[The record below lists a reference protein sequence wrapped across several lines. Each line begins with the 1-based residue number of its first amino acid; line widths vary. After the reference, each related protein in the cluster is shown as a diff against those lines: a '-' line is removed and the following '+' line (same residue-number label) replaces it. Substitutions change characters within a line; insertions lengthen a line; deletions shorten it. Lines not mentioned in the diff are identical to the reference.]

1 MTYFEEVEKMLNFRE
16 EAVKLIKSEVDTLTE
31 EEISALIE
39 VPPSY
44 DMGDYAFPVFRLA
57 KVFRKAPPAIA
68 EELAGKFGDNEY
80 FEKIENKGP
89 YLNFFINKEKLTE
102 VALNEVKQKQTKYG
116 ASDMGNGKTVI
127 VEYSSPNIAK
137 PFHIGHIRTTV
148 IGNSLYKIYK
158 FLGFETIAINHLGDY
173 GTQFGMLISAYK
185 KWGDKEVI
193 EADPINELL
202 KLYVRFNA
210 EAEENKDLRDEARYW
225 FKELEDRNEEAVEL
239 WQWIREISLKE
250 FNKVYDMLNIK
261 FDSYA
266 GESFYSDKMPAVI
279 EELKEKN
286 LLKESEGAYLVD
298 LEEYGMPPALIM
310 KSDGSTLYTTRDIAA
325 AFYRK
330 RTYDF
335 YKNIYVVASQ
345 QNLHFK
351 AWMKVIELMG
361 HEWAKDC
368 IHIPFG
374 MVSLED
380 GTLSTRKGR
389 VVFLEDVLNTAVKNT
404 LNIINERNP
413 KLENKEEVAKQ
424 VGIGAVVFQELFNQ
438 RIKDYVFS
446 WDRTLSFEGETGPY
460 VQYTHARINSLLE
473 RGEFNVDDNV
483 NYSLLNTEE
492 EINITRLLYDFPRIV
507 IDAMEKNEPYFITR
521 HIVEVA
527 KAYNKFYNSCPII
540 TDDIELKKARL
551 MLSFG
556 AKTVLKNGL
565 GLLGMEAPER
575 M

>member
-1 MTYFEEVEKMLNFRE
+1 MLNFRE
-16 EAVKLIKSEVDTLTE
+16 EVVKLIKSEVDSLTE
-31 EEISALIE
+31 DEISSLIE

-57 KVFRKAPPAIA
+57 KAFRKAPPMIA
-68 EELAGKFGDNEY
+68 EELASKFGENEY

-89 YLNFFINKEKLTE
+89 YLNFFINKSKLTE
-102 VALNEVKQKQTKYG
+102 VTLNEVKEKEIKYG
-116 ASDMGNGKTVI
+116 SSDMGSGKTVI

-148 IGNSLYKIYK
+148 IGNALYKIYS
-158 FLGFETIAINHLGDY
+158 FLGFDTVAINHLGDY

-210 EAEENKDLRDEARYW
+210 EAEEHEELRDEARYW
-225 FKELEDRNEEAVEL
+225 FKELENGNKEAYEL
-239 WQWIREISLKE
+239 WEWIREISLKE

-286 LLKESEGAYLVD
+286 LLRESEGAYLVD
-298 LEEYGMPPALIM
+298 LEDYGMPPALIM

-330 RTYDF
+330 KTYDF

-361 HEWAKDC
+361 YDWAKDC

-404 LNIINERNP
+404 LDIINERNP

-424 VGIGAVVFQELFNQ
+424 VGIGAVIFQELFNQ

-460 VQYTHARINSLLE
+460 VQYTHARINSLLD
-473 RGEFNVDDNV
+473 RGEFNKEDNV
-483 NYSLLNTEE
+483 DYSLLNTDE
-492 EINITRLLYDFPRIV
+492 EINIIRLLYDFPKV
-507 IDAMEKNEPYFITR
+507 VVDAMEKNEPYFITR
-521 HIVEVA
+521 HIVEIA

-540 TDDIELKKARL
+540 TDNIELKKARL
-551 MLSFG
+551 MLSFA
-556 AKTVLKNGL
+556 AKTVLKTGL
-565 GLLGMEAPER
+565 DLLGIEAPER

>member
-1 MTYFEEVEKMLNFRE
+1 MLNFKE
-16 EAVKLIKSEVDTLTE
+16 EVVKAIKSQVE
-31 EEISALIE
+31 ELEEDEISVQIE

-44 DMGDYAFPVFRLA
+44 EMGDYAFPVFRLA
-57 KVFRKAPPAIA
+57 KIFRKSPPSIA
-68 EELAGKFGDNEY
+68 EELANKIKDNPY
-80 FEKIENKGP
+80 FSKVENKGA
-89 YLNFFINKEKLTE
+89 YLNFFVDKSKLVETVLDEIKEEKD
-102 VALNEVKQKQTKYG
+102 KFGSSK
-116 ASDMGNGKTVI
+116 MGKGKTVI

-148 IGNSLYKIYK
+148 IGNSLFKIYT
-158 FLGFETIAINHLGDY
+158 FLGYDTVAINHLGDY

-185 KWGDKEVI
+185 RWGNKEVI
-193 EADPINELL
+193 EKDPINELL
-202 KLYVRFNA
+202 KLYVRFNE
-210 EAEENKDLRDEARYW
+210 EADANEELRNEARYW
-225 FKELEDRNEEAVEL
+225 FKELENKNEEALNL
-239 WQWIREISLKE
+239 WEWIREISLKE

-266 GESFYSDKMPAVI
+266 GESFYSDKMPAI
-279 EELKEKN
+279 IKELKEKD
-286 LLKESEGAYLVD
+286 LMKESEGAYLVE
-298 LEEYGMPPALIM
+298 LEDYDMPPALIM

-325 AFYRK
+325 AVYRK
-330 RTYDF
+330 KTYDF

-351 AWMKVIELMG
+351 QWIKIIELMG
-361 HEWAKDC
+361 YEWANDC

-389 VVFLEDVLNTAVKNT
+389 VVFLEDVLNKAINNT
-404 LNIINERNP
+404 LDIINERNP
-413 KLENKEEVAKQ
+413 NLENKEEVAKQ
-424 VGIGAVVFQELFNQ
+424 VGIGAVIFQELFNQ

-473 RGEFNVDDNV
+473 RGSFNVEEKVD
-483 NYSLLNTEE
+483 YSLLNSES
-492 EINITRLLYDFPRIV
+492 EINIARLLYNFPQVI

-521 HIVEVA
+521 QIVEIA
-527 KAYNKFYNSCPII
+527 KAYNKFYNSSPVIV
-540 TDDIELKKARL
+540 DHEELKKARL
-551 MLSFG
+551 MLSY
-556 AKTVLKNGL
+556 ATKTVLNTGL
-565 GLLGMEAPER
+565 ALLGMEAPER

>member
-1 MTYFEEVEKMLNFRE
+1 MLNFRE
-16 EAVKLIKSEVDTLTE
+16 EVVKLIKSQVDALTE
-31 EEISALIE
+31 EEISSLIE

-57 KVFRKAPPAIA
+57 KAFRKAPPAIA
-68 EELAGKFGDNEY
+68 EELASKFGENEC

-89 YLNFFINKEKLTE
+89 YLNFFINKGKLTE
-102 VALNEVKQKQTKYG
+102 ITLNEIKEKGIRYG
-116 ASDMGNGKTVI
+116 SSDIGNGKTVI

-148 IGNSLYKIYK
+148 IGNALYKIYT
-158 FLGFETIAINHLGDY
+158 FLGFDTVAINHLGDY

-210 EAEENKDLRDEARYW
+210 EAEEHEELRDEARYW
-225 FKELEDRNEEAVEL
+225 FKELENGNEEALGL
-239 WQWIREISLKE
+239 WEWIREISLKE

-279 EELKEKN
+279 EELREKN
-286 LLKESEGAYLVD
+286 LMKESQGAYLVD

-330 RTYDF
+330 KTYDF

-361 HEWAKDC
+361 YDWANDC

-404 LNIINERNP
+404 LDIINERNP
-413 KLENKEEVAKQ
+413 KLENKEDVAKQ
-424 VGIGAVVFQELFNQ
+424 VGIGAVIFQELFNQ

-473 RGEFNVDDNV
+473 RGEFNIGDNV

-492 EINITRLLYDFPRIV
+492 EINITRFLYDFPKV
-507 IDAMEKNEPYFITR
+507 VLDAMEKNEPYFITR
-521 HIVEVA
+521 HIVEIA

-551 MLSFG
+551 MLSFT
-556 AKTVLKNGL
+556 AKTVLKTGL
-565 GLLGMEAPER
+565 DLLGIEAPER

>member
-1 MTYFEEVEKMLNFRE
+1 MLNFRE
-16 EAVKLIKSEVDTLTE
+16 EAVKLIKSGVDSLTE
-31 EEISALIE
+31 EEISSLIE

-57 KVFRKAPPAIA
+57 KVFRKAPPMIA
-68 EELAGKFGDNEY
+68 EELANKFGHNDY

-89 YLNFFINKEKLTE
+89 YLNFFINKNKLMEITLE
-102 VALNEVKQKQTKYG
+102 EIKKNGIKYG
-116 ASDMGNGKTVI
+116 SSDMGKGKTVI

-148 IGNSLYKIYK
+148 IGNAISKIYK
-158 FLGFETIAINHLGDY
+158 FLGFNTVTINHLGDY

-193 EADPINELL
+193 EADPIKELL

-210 EAEENKDLRDEARYW
+210 EAEEHEELRDEARYW
-225 FKELEDRNEEAVEL
+225 FKELENGNEEAFNL
-239 WQWIREISLKE
+239 WKWIREISLKE

-266 GESFYSDKMPAVI
+266 GESFYSDKMPAVV

-310 KSDGSTLYTTRDIAA
+310 KRDGSTLYTTRDITA

-330 RTYDF
+330 KTYDF

-351 AWMKVIELMG
+351 AWIKVVELMG
-361 HEWAKDC
+361 YEWAKDC

-389 VVFLEDVLNTAVKNT
+389 VVFLEDVLNTAIKNT

-424 VGIGAVVFQELFNQ
+424 VGIGAVIFQELFNQ

-473 RGEFNVDDNV
+473 RGEFNVEDKVD
-483 NYSLLNTEE
+483 YSLLDTEE
-492 EINITRLLYDFPRIV
+492 EVNISRLLYGFSQVV

-521 HIVEVA
+521 HIVEIA

-540 TDDIELKKARL
+540 TDDITIKKARL
-551 MLSFG
+551 MLSFA
-556 AKTVLKNGL
+556 AKTVLKTGL
-565 GLLGMEAPER
+565 DLLGMEAPER

>member
-1 MTYFEEVEKMLNFRE
+1 MLDFRE
-16 EAVKLIKSEVDTLTE
+16 EAISLIKSQVEELTE
-31 EEISALIE
+31 EEISSLIE

-44 DMGDYAFPVFRLA
+44 DMGDYAFPVFSLA
-57 KVFRKAPPAIA
+57 KIFRKAPPKIA
-68 EELAGKFGDNEY
+68 EELAEKFGESDC
-80 FEKIENKGP
+80 FEKIESKGP
-89 YLNFFINKEKLTE
+89 YLNFFVNKEKLIEIT
-102 VALNEVKQKQTKYG
+102 LNKIKEKTDRYG
-116 ASDMGNGKTVI
+116 SSDMGKGKKVI
-127 VEYSSPNIAK
+127 VEFSSPNIAK

-148 IGNSLYKIYK
+148 IGNSIFKIFT
-158 FLGFETIAINHLGDY
+158 FLGYETVSINHLGDY

-185 KWGDKEVI
+185 KWGDREVI
-193 EADPINELL
+193 EKDPINELL

-210 EAEENKDLRDEARYW
+210 EAEKDESLRDEARYW
-225 FKELEDRNEEAVEL
+225 FKELENKNEEALEL
-239 WQWIREISLKE
+239 WEWIREISLKE
-250 FNKVYDMLNIK
+250 FDKVYKLLNIE

-279 EELKEKN
+279 DELNEKELMEE
-286 LLKESEGAYLVD
+286 SDGAYLVD
-298 LEEYGMPPALIM
+298 LEDHGMPPALIM
-310 KSDGSTLYTTRDIAA
+310 KKDGSTLYTTRDIAA

-330 RTYDF
+330 ETYDF

-389 VVFLEDVLNTAVKNT
+389 VVFLEDVLNKAIEST
-404 LNIINERNP
+404 LSIIDERNP
-413 KLENKEEVAKQ
+413 DLPDKEKVAEQ
-424 VGIGAVVFQELFNQ
+424 VGIGAVIFQELFNQ

-460 VQYTHARINSLLE
+460 VQYTHARISSLLE
-473 RGEFNVDDNV
+473 RGEFNVEEEVD
-483 NYSLLNTEE
+483 YSLLKTEE
-492 EINITRLLYDFPRIV
+492 EINIARLLYDFPKIIV
-507 IDAMEKNEPYFITR
+507 DSMEKYEPYFITR
-521 HIVEVA
+521 QIVEIA
-527 KAYNKFYNSCPII
+527 KAYNKFYNSVTIN
-540 TDDIELKKARL
+540 TGDKELKKARL
-551 MLSFG
+551 MLSY
-556 AKTVLKNGL
+556 ATKTVIKTGL
-565 GLLGMEAPER
+565 DLLGIEAPER

>member
-1 MTYFEEVEKMLNFRE
+1 MLNFRE
-16 EAVKLIKSEVDTLTE
+16 EAINLIKSQVDELTK
-31 EEISALIE
+31 EEISSLIE

-44 DMGDYAFPVFRLA
+44 DMGDYAFPVFSLA
-57 KVFRKAPPAIA
+57 KIFRKAPPMIA
-68 EELAGKFGDNEY
+68 EELANKFGETDY

-89 YLNFFINKEKLTE
+89 YLNFFVNKEKLTE
-102 VALNEVKQKQTKYG
+102 VTLNEVKEKGTKYG
-116 ASDMGNGKTVI
+116 SSNMGNGKKVI
-127 VEYSSPNIAK
+127 VEFSSPNIAK

-148 IGNSLYKIYK
+148 IGNAIFKIFT
-158 FLGFETIAINHLGDY
+158 FLGFDTVSINHLGDY

-185 KWGDKEVI
+185 KWGDREVI

-210 EAEENKDLRDEARYW
+210 EAEEHEELRDEARYW
-225 FKELEDRNEEAVEL
+225 FKELENGNEEAYEL
-239 WQWIREISLKE
+239 WEWIREISLKE
-250 FNKVYDMLNIK
+250 FNKVYDLLNIK

-279 EELKEKN
+279 QELKEKE
-286 LLKESEGAYLVD
+286 LMKESDGAYIVD

-310 KSDGSTLYTTRDIAA
+310 KKDGSTLYTTRDISA

-330 RTYDF
+330 KTYDF

-351 AWMKVIELMG
+351 AWMKVVELMG

-389 VVFLEDVLNTAVKNT
+389 VVFLEAVLNKAVEST

-413 KLENKEEVAKQ
+413 GLENKEEVAKQ

-473 RGEFNVDDNV
+473 RGGFNVEEKVD
-483 NYSLLNTEE
+483 YSLLKNEE
-492 EINITRLLYDFPRIV
+492 EINIIRLLYDFPKVIV
-507 IDAMEKNEPYFITR
+507 DSMEKYEPYFITR
-521 HIVEVA
+521 HIVEIA
-527 KAYNKFYNSCPII
+527 KAYNKFYNSVTIN
-540 TDDIELKKARL
+540 TEDKELKKARL
-551 MLSFG
+551 MLSF
-556 AKTVLKNGL
+556 AVKTVIKTGL
-565 GLLGMEAPER
+565 GLLGIEAPER